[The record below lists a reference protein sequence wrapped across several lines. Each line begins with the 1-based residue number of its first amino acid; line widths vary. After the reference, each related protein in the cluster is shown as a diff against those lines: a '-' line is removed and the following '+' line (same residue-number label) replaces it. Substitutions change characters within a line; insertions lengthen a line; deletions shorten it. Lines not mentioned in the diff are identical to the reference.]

1 MSVANVVR
9 IPPTE
14 VKILLALLQLGVA
27 SAPEI
32 AQAVSEAPP
41 PTSPD
46 TVKALLRRLESRGF
60 VATKRSH
67 SSRVWWLPN
76 KKKVHEVLR
85 ETARLIVREIYGSDP
100 LMISLLLEEASEALA
115 ELSELPAQKSA

>member
-1 MSVANVVR
+1 MSDEKVVR

-32 AQAVSEAPP
+32 AQAISQTPM
-41 PTSPD
+41 PTSAD
-46 TVKALLRRLESRGF
+46 TVKALLRRLESRGL

-67 SSRVWWLPN
+67 SSRVWRLPN
-76 KKKVHEVLR
+76 RKKVHEVLR
-85 ETARLIVREIYGSDP
+85 GTARQIVREIYGADP
-100 LMISLLLEEASEALA
+100 LMLSLLLEEASEALA